1 MFNKKQFYPSYLRV
15 HYYRRWYSCYYYY
28 CFFVIAVATSGEE
41 GRKSIMKEI
50 ELGKELGDSPQE
62 NVVKFIGCVTTQSM
76 KAMSS
81 IFLCPLF
88 IFDIYTYFSFAF
100 CLFVCLS
107 KQK

>member
-1 MFNKKQFYPSYLRV
+1 
-15 HYYRRWYSCYYYY
+15 
-28 CFFVIAVATSGEE
+28 
-41 GRKSIMKEI
+41 MKEI

-62 NVVKFIGCVTTQSM
+62 NVVKFVGCVTTQSM